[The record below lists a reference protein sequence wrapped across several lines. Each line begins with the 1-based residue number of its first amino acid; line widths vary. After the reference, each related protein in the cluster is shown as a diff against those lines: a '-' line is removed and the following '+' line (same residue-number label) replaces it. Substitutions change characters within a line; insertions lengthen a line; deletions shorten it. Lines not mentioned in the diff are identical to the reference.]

1 MSSATLR
8 PKTSTSTAALALNFI
23 EDRPDPT
30 SSSASLVSQLAH
42 RQELISYWD
51 VQPGSKVLEIGCGQ
65 GDTTVALA
73 DAVDDHVGI
82 VNAQGG
88 LGQVSQASVVRQFQ
102 AVDILG

>member
-30 SSSASLVSQLAH
+30 SSSASLVFQLAH

-73 DAVDDHVGI
+73 DAVGEE
-82 VNAQGG
+82 G
-88 LGQVSQASVVRQFQ
+88 SVVALDPGRP
-102 AVDILG
+102 DYGDL